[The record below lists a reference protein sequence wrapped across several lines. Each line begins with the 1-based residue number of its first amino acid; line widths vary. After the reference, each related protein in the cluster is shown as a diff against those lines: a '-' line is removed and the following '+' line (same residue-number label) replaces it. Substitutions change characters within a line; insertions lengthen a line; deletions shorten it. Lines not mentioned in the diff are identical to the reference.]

1 MLIADRAALLL
12 LDARG
17 RRRLPARAAAT
28 VLAGALLSELVLRGD
43 LVADAGTGA
52 LRARPAAAPGPRLA
66 AALGAVTAS
75 GGDARRCVRALAA
88 RPLWDDAVA
97 ALGKSGAVRTERR
110 RRFLVFTSVR
120 WFPREGSVTA
130 LRTQVRAALQAAR
143 RRDRLAKARAVDPA
157 TVSLVVLL
165 AGAGCLPA
173 VAPHLPGGLDTEEA
187 ADVLAEARDLTPQAR
202 EALEDVET
210 AVSVRVHAL
219 TGGDSSSDTSTSGSG
234 DDHHGG
240 SDGDSGGGSGGGSDG
255 GGDGGGG
262 GGGD

>member
-17 RRRLPARAAAT
+17 RRRLPARAVGT

-43 LVADAGTGA
+43 LDADPATGA
-52 LRARPAAAPGPRLA
+52 LRARPGAAPGPRLA
-66 AALGAVTAS
+66 AALETVTAA
-75 GGDARRCVRALAA
+75 GGDARRGVRALAA
-88 RPLWDDAVA
+88 RPVWDDAVA
-97 ALGKSGAVRTERR
+97 ALGKTGAVRTERR
-110 RRFLVFTSVR
+110 RRLLVLTSVR

-130 LRTQVRAALQAAR
+130 VRTQVRAALQAAR
-143 RRDRLAKARAVDPA
+143 RRDRPAKVRAVDPA

-173 VAPHLPGGLDTEEA
+173 VAPHLPGGLHLEEA
-187 ADVLAEARDLTPQAR
+187 ADVLADGRDLTPEAR

-219 TGGDSSSDTSTSGSG
+219 TGGDSSSSDTSTSSGSG
-234 DDHHGG
+234 DGHHGHDGG
-240 SDGDSGGGSGGGSDG
+240 SDGGSDG